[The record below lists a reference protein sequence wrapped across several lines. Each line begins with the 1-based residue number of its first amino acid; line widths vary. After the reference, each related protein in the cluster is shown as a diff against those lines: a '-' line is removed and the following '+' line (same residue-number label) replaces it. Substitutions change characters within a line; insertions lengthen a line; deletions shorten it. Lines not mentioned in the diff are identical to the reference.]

1 MSNALLKKTGIYFV
15 GNVAAKATAAL
26 IVPIYA
32 FFVSS
37 QNLGTYDYYIT
48 LAQMLSPLCF
58 LAIWESVL
66 RYIIGESEVEK
77 KEVFASSVIAFCL
90 ISLGVVVVATLTVT
104 LAFPSLARDVSAVAI
119 MSICVGLAQVWQ
131 YFARSFGET
140 RLYAASG
147 VVSALVSF
155 GGILLFVCLL
165 GHQLDGLVTSY
176 VLSQLTLIILIES
189 KLGLLPKFSLR
200 YVSKRQ
206 IVQFVK
212 FSTPLAFN
220 LLLLAFI
227 TGFGRILITNV
238 LGSESNGM
246 YTFAMKFGTI
256 LTSLGS
262 IFAMAVVEEAI
273 LRIGK
278 ADAGR
283 FLQSVSNCTLFL
295 LIGLGGLLLPCI
307 QLFYCFIGATEYY
320 ESYVLVPCFISY
332 GIATVLSTVAACV
345 FQIAKKTNYIAI
357 TSLVGAAVTAL
368 VSCLGIQALGCQG
381 VALGLF
387 IGAFAMF
394 LGRYLVGR
402 KIVPYSLAS
411 VKSVLFLLCY
421 FASCLIMATGVAADS
436 RIILVIWLCASIIIF
451 LLPTLRSISTLR
463 RIPDSKDV

>member
-1 MSNALLKKTGIYFV
+1 M
-15 GNVAAKATAAL
+15 AAKATAAL

-32 FFVSS
+32 FFVST

-66 RYIIGESEVEK
+66 RYIIRESEVGK
-77 KEVFASSVIAFCL
+77 KEALVSSVIAFCL
-90 ISLGVVVVATLTVT
+90 ISLAVVVAATLAAT
-104 LAFPSLARDVSAVAI
+104 LAFPSLARDVSAVAT

-189 KLGLLPKFSLR
+189 RLKLLTKFSPR

-212 FSTPLAFN
+212 FSTPLALN
-220 LLLLAFI
+220 LLLLAFV

-238 LGSESNGM
+238 LGPESNGM

-278 ADAGR
+278 ADADR
-283 FLQSVSNCTLFL
+283 FFQSVSNCTLFL

-307 QLFYCFIGATEYY
+307 QLFYCFIDATEYY
-320 ESYVLVPCFISY
+320 GSYVLVPCFISY

-345 FQIAKKTNYIAI
+345 FQTAQKTSYIAI

-368 VSCLGIQALGCQG
+368 ASCLGIRVMGCQG

-387 IGAFAMF
+387 VGAFAMF
-394 LGRYLVGR
+394 LGRYLAGR
-402 KIVPYSLAS
+402 KIIPYSLVS
-411 VKSVLFLLCY
+411 VKSVFFLFCY
-421 FASCLIMATGVAADS
+421 FASCLIMVTGVAADS
-436 RIILVIWLCASIIIF
+436 RVILIIWLCISIIIF
-451 LLPTLRSISTLR
+451 LLPTLRSISALK

>member
-1 MSNALLKKTGIYFV
+1 MPNALLKKTGIYFV

-48 LAQMLSPLCF
+48 FAQMLSPLCF

-66 RYIIGESEVEK
+66 RYIIRESEVGK
-77 KEVFASSVIAFCL
+77 KEALVSGVIAFCL
-90 ISLGVVVVATLTVT
+90 ISLAIVVAAALAAT
-104 LAFPSLARDVSAVAI
+104 LAFPSLARDVSAVST
-119 MSICVGLAQVWQ
+119 MSICVGLAQIWQ

-140 RLYAASG
+140 KLYAASG

-165 GHQLDGLVTSY
+165 GHQLDGLVASY

-189 KLGLLPKFSLR
+189 RLKLLSKFSPR
-200 YVSKRQ
+200 YVSMRQ
-206 IVQFVK
+206 IAQFVK
-212 FSTPLAFN
+212 FSTPMALN
-220 LLLLAFI
+220 LLLLAFV

-238 LGSESNGM
+238 LGPESNGM

-273 LRIGK
+273 IRIGK
-278 ADAGR
+278 ADADR
-283 FLQSVSNCTLFL
+283 FFQSVSNCTLFL

-307 QLFYCFIGATEYY
+307 QLFYCFIDATEYF
-320 ESYVLVPCFISY
+320 ESYALVPCFISY

-345 FQIAKKTNYIAI
+345 FQTAQKTKYIAI

-368 VSCLGIQALGCQG
+368 ASCLGIQVLGCQG

-394 LGRYLVGR
+394 LGRYLIGR
-402 KIVPYSLAS
+402 KIIPYSLVSA
-411 VKSVLFLLCY
+411 KSVLFLLCY
-421 FASCLIMATGVAADS
+421 FGSCLIMTTGVAADN
-436 RIILVIWLCASIIIF
+436 RVILAIWLCASIVIF
-451 LLPTLRSISTLR
+451 LLPTLRSISALR